1 MDYKAIEVINLKK
14 KFNGIT
20 IFSNFNFSLDTNKRC
35 LIYGKNGSGKT
46 TLLKILSGYL
56 YPDEGEVIVL
66 GKNLIKEEKSLKGK
80 IFYVSPEE
88 RSFYFPLSVEKNLN
102 FFLKVSERYE
112 WEKLNEFIEIFNI
125 KYLLKKPFSVLS
137 SGEKQRVALV
147 RAFSLDPEI
156 FLLDEPQKSLDE
168 EGTNILKSLISNL
181 KEKTFIIATPK
192 KEIFDE
198 ITEINYNLC

>member
-1 MDYKAIEVINLKK
+1 MDYKAIEVVNLKK
-14 KFNGIT
+14 GFNGIT
-20 IFSNFNFSLDTNKRC
+20 IFSNFNFSLDFYKKC

-56 YPDEGEVIVL
+56 YPDGGKVYIL
-66 GKNLIKEEKSLKGK
+66 GKNITKEEKSLKGK

-102 FFLKVSERYE
+102 FFLKVSERYDK
-112 WEKLNEFIEIFNI
+112 EKLNKFIEIFNI
-125 KYLLKKPFSVLS
+125 KNLLKKPFSLLS
-137 SGEKQRVALV
+137 SGEKQRIALV

-168 EGTNILKSLISNL
+168 EGTNILKNLISTL
-181 KEKTFIIATPK
+181 KERTFIIATPK

-198 ITEINYNLC
+198 ITGISFKLC